1 MADTLKPEPREVK
14 IVHPSYQPNRAELS
28 EDLRMGST
36 WDDFQRVA
44 KALVRPVKVRY
55 IKRPER

>member
-44 KALVRPVKVRY
+44 KALVLATVA
-55 IKRPER
+55 PE